1 MEEQKTEERVCPG
14 CGRKIPAELHFC
26 LYCMTRLTP
35 VEDIDKKH
43 AGIGKRKGIYLIS
56 FFLLIGV
63 LSVVIG
69 SAVAH
74 SSGKQENVIAKAVG
88 QVENTGQKKHLVTKD
103 TEHLQTEAR
112 VPTESL
118 QPEEAETETEQKKG
132 QEEPETPTVQNT
144 EAGTQQAEDTLQTP
158 VNSQSPA
165 VSEEIAAAPEN
176 VSSDA
181 ASAAAQTSAGADS
194 AGSKPVNPQKAKP
207 STEKKDTGTTDTTPE
222 EKKVLL
228 EINWDTVA
236 ESVRIS
242 LQQKYESLQVLSSL
256 STYQSDSYTKVGQ
269 TTTQALGKDHFCQV
283 YPADSDAEDPNER
296 DTAADWTAYYETSIV
311 NAFSAVLDQNPP
323 PADENRL
330 PAVAVYLDHY
340 EDVADGR
347 AVYFTLC
354 Y

>member
-1 MEEQKTEERVCPG
+1 M
-14 CGRKIPAELHFC
+14 
-26 LYCMTRLTP
+26 
-35 VEDIDKKH
+35 
-43 AGIGKRKGIYLIS
+43 
-56 FFLLIGV
+56 

-74 SSGKQENVIAKAVG
+74 SSGKQENVIAKAAG

-118 QPEEAETETEQKKG
+118 QLEEAETETEQKKG
-132 QEEPETPTVQNT
+132 QEEPEKLTVKNT
-144 EAGTQQAEDTLQTP
+144 EAGTQQAP

-181 ASAAAQTSAGADS
+181 ASAAAQTSVGADS
-194 AGSKPVNPQKAKP
+194 AGSQPVNPQKAKP

-222 EKKVLL
+222 EKKVPL

-236 ESVRIS
+236 ESVRVS

-256 STYQSDSYTKVGQ
+256 SAYQSDNYTKVGQ
-269 TTTQALGKDHFCQV
+269 TTTQALGKDRFCQV

-296 DTAADWTAYYETSIV
+296 DTAADWMAYYEASIV
-311 NAFSAVLDQNPP
+311 NTFSAVLEQNPP